1 MINFRLTFKSQNI
14 LGCPSINV
22 VNIKILSISIS
33 SPTLFLTPAYLPNFD
48 NLHHSYRST
57 QYIQINSKIH
67 TLNGSIDKE

>member
-1 MINFRLTFKSQNI
+1 MINYRLTFKSQNI

-48 NLHHSYRST
+48 LPHTIYIDQHSIYKSIVR
-57 QYIQINSKIH
+57 YIHNMIV
-67 TLNGSIDKE
+67 

>member
-1 MINFRLTFKSQNI
+1 MINYRLTFKSQNI

-48 NLHHSYRST
+48 YLHHT
-57 QYIQINSKIH
+57 IYIDQHSIYKSIVRYIH
-67 TLNGSIDKE
+67 NMVV